1 MSAFDDCDA
10 FSEFSDSDF
19 ERFEDD
25 VELSKPKEEPKR
37 EEPKREEPK
46 REKVAHIGAEV
57 KQKQVTLVES
67 FREMEATISKYSDY
81 ISELV
86 CVNPDSKHVQTFE
99 KYIGVALSNC
109 AYLSKECEQ
118 LKNEYQSLNKLNNKL
133 SLFEFEQKLDKFGND
148 MMDQVASMERHIKY
162 RACVNESGEK
172 VELELNEKLVDSEGN
187 EFQSEVQIPKDALDK
202 IWHLLNETFPWY

>member
-1 MSAFDDCDA
+1 MSDFDDYDA
-10 FSEFSDSDF
+10 FSEFNDSDF
-19 ERFEDD
+19 ERSEDD
-25 VELSKPKEEPKR
+25 VGLSEPKR
-37 EEPKREEPK
+37 EEPKIEEPK
-46 REKVAHIGAEV
+46 REKVAHVGAEV

-67 FREMEATISKYSDY
+67 FREMEAMISKYSDY

-133 SLFEFEQKLDKFGND
+133 NLFEFEQKLDKFGND
-148 MMDQVASMERHIKY
+148 MMDKVASMERHIKY

-187 EFQSEVQIPKDALDK
+187 EFQSEVQIPKNA
-202 IWHLLNETFPWY
+202 LNEIWRLLCKTFPW

>member
-1 MSAFDDCDA
+1 MSAFDDYDA

-19 ERFEDD
+19 ERSEDD
-25 VELSKPKEEPKR
+25 DELSKPKEEPK
-37 EEPKREEPK
+37 EEPK
-46 REKVAHIGAEV
+46 REKVAQLCVGV

-67 FREMEATISKYSDY
+67 FREMEAMISKYSDY

-109 AYLSKECEQ
+109 AYLSKEREQ

-187 EFQSEVQIPKDALDK
+187 EFQSEVQIPKNALNK
-202 IWHLLNETFPWY
+202 IWHLLNETFPW

>member
-19 ERFEDD
+19 ERSEDD
-25 VELSKPKEEPKR
+25 DELSEPKR

-46 REKVAHIGAEV
+46 REKVAHVGAEV

-67 FREMEATISKYSDY
+67 FREMEAMISKYSDY

-148 MMDQVASMERHIKY
+148 MMDQVASIERHIKY

-187 EFQSEVQIPKDALDK
+187 EFQSEVQIPKNALNK
-202 IWHLLNETFPWY
+202 IWHLLNETFPW

>member
-1 MSAFDDCDA
+1 MSAFDDYDA
-10 FSEFSDSDF
+10 FNEFDDSDF
-19 ERFEDD
+19 ERSEDD
-25 VELSKPKEEPKR
+25 VGLSEPKR

-46 REKVAHIGAEV
+46 REKVAHVGAEV

-67 FREMEATISKYSDY
+67 FREMEAMISKYSDY

-133 SLFEFEQKLDKFGND
+133 SLFDFEQKLDKFGND

-187 EFQSEVQIPKDALDK
+187 EFQSEVQIPKNALNK
-202 IWHLLNETFPWY
+202 IWWLLNKTFPW

>member
-1 MSAFDDCDA
+1 MSAFDDYDA
-10 FSEFSDSDF
+10 FSEFNDSDF
-19 ERFEDD
+19 ERSEDD
-25 VELSKPKEEPKR
+25 DELSKPKR

-46 REKVAHIGAEV
+46 REKVAHVGAEV

-202 IWHLLNETFPWY
+202 VWQLRNETFPWY

>member
-1 MSAFDDCDA
+1 MSAFDDYDA

-19 ERFEDD
+19 ERSEDD
-25 VELSKPKEEPKR
+25 VGLSEPKR

-46 REKVAHIGAEV
+46 REKVAQLCVGV

-67 FREMEATISKYSDY
+67 FREMEAMISKYSDY

-187 EFQSEVQIPKDALDK
+187 EFQSEVQIPKDALNK
-202 IWHLLNETFPWY
+202 IWWLLNKTFPW

>member
-19 ERFEDD
+19 ERSEDD
-25 VELSKPKEEPKR
+25 DELS
-37 EEPKREEPK
+37 EPKREEPK
-46 REKVAHIGAEV
+46 REKVAHVGAEV

-67 FREMEATISKYSDY
+67 FREMEAMISKYSDY

-148 MMDQVASMERHIKY
+148 MMDQVASIERHIKY

-187 EFQSEVQIPKDALDK
+187 EFQSEVQIPKNALNK
-202 IWHLLNETFPWY
+202 IWHLLNETFPW

>member
-1 MSAFDDCDA
+1 MSDFDDYDA
-10 FSEFSDSDF
+10 FSEFDDSDF
-19 ERFEDD
+19 ERSEDD
-25 VELSKPKEEPKR
+25 VGLSEPKR

-46 REKVAHIGAEV
+46 REKVAHVGAEV

-67 FREMEATISKYSDY
+67 FREMEAMISKYSDY

-118 LKNEYQSLNKLNNKL
+118 LKNEYQSLNKLNNNL

-148 MMDQVASMERHIKY
+148 MMDQVASMGRHIKY

-187 EFQSEVQIPKDALDK
+187 EFQSEVQIPKDALNK
-202 IWHLLNETFPWY
+202 IWWLLNKTFPW

>member
-1 MSAFDDCDA
+1 MSDFDDYDA
-10 FSEFSDSDF
+10 FSEFDDSDF
-19 ERFEDD
+19 ERSEDD
-25 VELSKPKEEPKR
+25 VGLSEPKR

-46 REKVAHIGAEV
+46 REKVAHVGAEV

-67 FREMEATISKYSDY
+67 FREMEAMISKYSDY

-148 MMDQVASMERHIKY
+148 MMDQVASMGRHIKY

-187 EFQSEVQIPKDALDK
+187 EFQSEVQIPKDALNK
-202 IWHLLNETFPWY
+202 IWWLLNKTFPW

>member
-1 MSAFDDCDA
+1 MSAFDDYDA

-19 ERFEDD
+19 ERSEDD
-25 VELSKPKEEPKR
+25 DELSKPKEEPK
-37 EEPKREEPK
+37 EEPK

-133 SLFEFEQKLDKFGND
+133 NLFEFEQKLDKFGND

>member
-19 ERFEDD
+19 ERSEDD
-25 VELSKPKEEPKR
+25 DELSEPKR

-46 REKVAHIGAEV
+46 REKVAHVGAEV
-57 KQKQVTLVES
+57 KQKEVTLVES
-67 FREMEATISKYSDY
+67 FREMEAMISKYSDY

-187 EFQSEVQIPKDALDK
+187 EFQSEVQIPKNTLNK
-202 IWHLLNETFPWY
+202 IWWLLNKTFPWY

>member
-1 MSAFDDCDA
+1 
-10 FSEFSDSDF
+10 
-19 ERFEDD
+19 
-25 VELSKPKEEPKR
+25 
-37 EEPKREEPK
+37 
-46 REKVAHIGAEV
+46 
-57 KQKQVTLVES
+57 
-67 FREMEATISKYSDY
+67 MEATISKYSDY

-133 SLFEFEQKLDKFGND
+133 NLFEFEQKLDKFGND

>member
-1 MSAFDDCDA
+1 MSAFDDYDV
-10 FSEFSDSDF
+10 FNEFDDSDF

-25 VELSKPKEEPKR
+25 VELNEPKEEPK
-37 EEPKREEPK
+37 EEPK
-46 REKVAHIGAEV
+46 REKVAYIGAEV

-67 FREMEATISKYSDY
+67 FREMEAMISKYSDY

-133 SLFEFEQKLDKFGND
+133 NLFEFEQKLDKFGND

-187 EFQSEVQIPKDALDK
+187 EFQSEVQIPKNALNK
-202 IWHLLNETFPWY
+202 IWHLLNKTFPWY